1 MLDRQGPF
9 IVARELVK
17 SFGAVRALRGISL
30 EIHRGQVHGFVGA
43 NGAGKSTL
51 VNILGGVVV
60 PDGGQVF
67 VDGVETRIASPRAAG
82 ALGFSFIHQELALIP
97 DFPAYE
103 NMTLKSRA
111 QTPLGLADR
120 GRRRAQARAAAE
132 RLHLKFDLDTPVK
145 ELSIAERGLVAIGRA
160 LVGEARFVFMDEP
173 TASLS
178 DAECERLFAVVRELT
193 SAGVAVAYVSHRLDE
208 ILALSDHVSVFKD
221 GQIVDRFERGHY
233 TRQDLIRGITGS
245 DTVTTRPASSAQ
257 SVRADRVSLL
267 EVQNLSRA
275 PRVRDV
281 SFNLYSGE
289 VLGLG
294 GLMGSGRTEVARL
307 IFGVDRLKSGRMFLD
322 GKPYQPGAPSDA
334 IKCGIALVPEERRSQ
349 ALVMEESV
357 NFNINL
363 GNWRSLRLRAWSPLI
378 DDKGARDRSVSMTN
392 KLSIRAKGV
401 GTAVRTLSGGNQQKV
416 VFARWL
422 LHEPRILLLDEP
434 TRGVDIG
441 ARQQIWDA
449 VRDYADAGGAVIVI
463 SSDLDELSICHR
475 VIVLVEGCDKGEIVG
490 PDIDEERVLT
500 SIYKSEVSHVW

>member
-9 IVARELVK
+9 IVAKGLVK
-17 SFGAVRALRGISL
+17 SFGAVRALRGVSL

-43 NGAGKSTL
+43 NGAGKSTF
-51 VNILGGVVV
+51 VNILGGVVP
-60 PDGGQVF
+60 PDEGQVF
-67 VDGVETRIASPRAAG
+67 VDGVETRIANPRAAV

-111 QTPLGLADR
+111 QTPLGLGDR
-120 GRRRAQARAAAE
+120 SRRRAMARAAAE

-145 ELSIAERGLVAIGRA
+145 DLSIAERGLVAIGRA

-178 DAECERLFAVVRELT
+178 DTECERLFAVVGELI

-208 ILALSDHVSVFKD
+208 ILTLSDHVSVFKD

-233 TRQDLIRGITGS
+233 TREDLIRGITGS
-245 DTVTTRPASSAQ
+245 DSAATRPTASVQ
-257 SVRADRVSLL
+257 SVRTDREPLFEL
-267 EVQNLSRA
+267 QNLARG

-281 SFNLYSGE
+281 SFKLYPRE

-307 IFGVDRLKSGRMFLD
+307 IFGADRPKGGRMFLD
-322 GKPYQPGAPSDA
+322 GKPYRPGTPSDA
-334 IKCGIALVPEERRSQ
+334 IERGIALVPEERRSQ

-363 GNWRSLRLRAWSPLI
+363 GNWRAVRWRAWLPLLN
-378 DDKGARDRSVSMTN
+378 DKGAQDRSARMTE

-401 GTAVRTLSGGNQQKV
+401 SAAVRTLSGGNQQKV

-434 TRGVDIG
+434 TRGVDVG
-441 ARQQIWDA
+441 ARQQIWEA
-449 VRDYADAGGAVIVI
+449 VQEYAEGGGAVIVI
-463 SSDLDELSICHR
+463 SSDLNELSICHR
-475 VIVLVEGCDKGEIVG
+475 VIVLVEGYDKGEIVG

-500 SIYKSEVSHVW
+500 SIYKSEANHVW